1 MIKKMIKKEKVINI
15 FMKGCVIYEESGTC
29 FKGTFKDGSFVQ
41 SLRSTWEWPDGSEL
55 NGWFSRSKNPSSDKQ
70 YSFSG
75 VLKEANGAEK
85 EVREN

>member
-1 MIKKMIKKEKVINI
+1 MMKRAKVRMFDMI
-15 FMKGCVIYEESGTC
+15 GCIIYEDSGTC
-29 FKGTFKDGSFVQ
+29 FKGTFKDGTFVQ

-55 NGWFSRSKNPSSDKQ
+55 NGWFSRSKNPNSEKP

-75 VLKEANGAEK
+75 VLKEPNGSEK